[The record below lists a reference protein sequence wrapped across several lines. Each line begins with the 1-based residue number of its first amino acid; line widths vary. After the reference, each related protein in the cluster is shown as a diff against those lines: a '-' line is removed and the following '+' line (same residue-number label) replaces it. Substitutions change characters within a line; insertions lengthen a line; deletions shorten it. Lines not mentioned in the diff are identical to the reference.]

1 MGDNSQIFFNKKIL
15 IYGLGKSG
23 LSSFNFLKKKNE
35 VYLFDD
41 NLNLKINKSIK
52 KKILNFKKLL
62 NIKFDLIILS
72 PGIDIKKCKLKNL
85 LKKKNKDIYTDLDV
99 FYSYYKNISIT
110 ITGTNGKSTTC
121 KLLYEILKDQKKD
134 VRLVG
139 NIGTPILSMK
149 KISKKTIFVIEA
161 SSYQL
166 EYSKIFSSK
175 FAAILNIA
183 PDHLERHGNLN
194 SYIKAKFKIFNNQKR
209 SAIGFINK
217 NDHLIQKRIKEKNLK
232 LKLVNVDTKLNN
244 FLLKRIRNKY
254 FLSRS
259 NQANLS
265 FVLEIIKKFNIKL
278 NQLFR
283 SINKFKGLNYRQ
295 EIIYKKNKLLII
307 NDSKSTSY
315 SSSKELLEMYENIH
329 WLIGGIPKKDDKLSL
344 SKKYFKNIKIY
355 VFGKKFKKFSKDLRK
370 KAELKR
376 FKNLNLAL
384 LAIFK
389 NIHKKKYSNNT
400 ILFSPASASFDS
412 FKNFEE
418 RGSYFNKLIKRYINE
433 RKII

>member
-1 MGDNSQIFFNKKIL
+1 MSDNSQIFFNKKIL

-23 LSSFNFLKKKNE
+23 LSSFNFLRNKND

-41 NLNLKINKSIK
+41 NPNLKINKSIK
-52 KKILNFKKLL
+52 KKTLNFKKLL
-62 NIKFDLIILS
+62 KTKFDIIILS

-85 LKKKNKDIYTDLDV
+85 LRKKNKNIYTDLDV
-99 FYSYYKNISIT
+99 FYSFYKNVSLT

-121 KLLYEILKDQKKD
+121 KLLYDILKDQKKD
-134 VRLVG
+134 VRLAG
-139 NIGTPILSMK
+139 NIGTPILSIN

-183 PDHLERHGNLN
+183 PDHLDRHGNLKN
-194 SYIKAKFKIFNNQKR
+194 YI
-209 SAIGFINK
+209 
-217 NDHLIQKRIKEKNLK
+217 
-232 LKLVNVDTKLNN
+232 DTKLNN
-244 FLLKRIRNKY
+244 LILKKIRNKY

-265 FVLEIIKKFNIKL
+265 FVLEMIKKFNVKPNKL
-278 NQLFR
+278 LE

-295 EIIYKKNKLLII
+295 KIIYNKSKLIII

-315 SSSKELLEMYENIH
+315 SSSKELLEMYKNIH
-329 WLIGGIPKKDDKLSL
+329 WLIGGIPKKDDKISL
-344 SKKYFKNIKIY
+344 SKKYFRNIKIY
-355 VFGKKFKKFSKDLRK
+355 VFGKNFKKFSKDLK
-370 KAELKR
+370 KNAELKS
-376 FKNLNLAL
+376 FKNLNLAVS
-384 LAIFK
+384 AIFK
-389 NIHKKKYSNNT
+389 NIHKKKHSNNT

>member
-1 MGDNSQIFFNKKIL
+1 MSDNSQIFFNKKIL

-23 LSSFNFLKKKNE
+23 LASFNFLKKKND

-41 NLNLKINKSIK
+41 NPGLKINKSIK

-62 NIKFDLIILS
+62 KTKLDLIILS

-85 LKKKNKDIYTDLDV
+85 LKNNKKIFTDLDV
-99 FYSYYKNISIT
+99 FHSFYKNVSFT

-121 KLLYEILKDQKKD
+121 KLLYDILKDQKKD

-139 NIGTPILSMK
+139 NIGTPILSIN
-149 KISKKTIFVIEA
+149 KISKKTIFIIEA

-166 EYSKIFSSK
+166 DYSKIFSSK

-194 SYIKAKFKIFNNQKR
+194 NYIEAKFKIFNNQKR
-209 SAIGFINK
+209 GAIGFVNK
-217 NDHLIQKRIKEKNLK
+217 NDHLIQKRIKTKK
-232 LKLVNVDTKLNN
+232 HRFKLVNVDTKLNK
-244 FLLKRIRNKY
+244 LILKKITNKY
-254 FLSRS
+254 FLSKS

-265 FVLEIIKKFNIKL
+265 FVLEMIKKFNIKS
-278 NQLFR
+278 NKLFK
-283 SINKFKGLNYRQ
+283 SVNKFKRLNYRQ
-295 EIIYKKNKLLII
+295 EIIYNKNKLIII

-329 WLIGGIPKKDDKLSL
+329 WLIGGIPKKDDKLLL
-344 SKKYFKNIKIY
+344 SKKYFRNIKIY
-355 VFGKKFKKFSKDLRK
+355 VFGKNFKKFSQDLK
-370 KAELKR
+370 GKVELKR

-384 LAIFK
+384 LDTFK
-389 NIHKKKYSNNT
+389 NIRKKKHLNNT

-418 RGSYFNKLIKRYINE
+418 RGLYFNKLIKRHINE

>member
-1 MGDNSQIFFNKKIL
+1 MGDNSQFFSNKKIL

-23 LSSFNFLKKKNE
+23 LSSFNFLRNKSD

-41 NLNLKINKSIK
+41 NPNLKINTSIK
-52 KKILNFKKLL
+52 KRTLNFKELL
-62 NIKFDLIILS
+62 KTKFDLIILS

-85 LKKKNKDIYTDLDV
+85 LKKKHKNIYTDLDV
-99 FYSYYKNISIT
+99 FYSFYRNVSFT

-121 KLLYEILKDQKKD
+121 KLLYDILKDQKED
-134 VRLVG
+134 VRLAG
-139 NIGTPILSMK
+139 NIGTPILSIN
-149 KISKKTIFVIEA
+149 KIFKKTIFVIEA

-166 EYSKIFSSK
+166 EYSKIFSPK

-183 PDHLERHGNLN
+183 PDHLERHGNLKN
-194 SYIKAKFKIFNNQKR
+194 YIEAKFKIFNNQKR
-209 SAIGFINK
+209 GAIGFINK
-217 NDHLIQKRIKEKNLK
+217 NDHLIQKRIKTKKPK

-244 FLLKRIRNKY
+244 FILKKISNKY

-265 FVLEIIKKFNIKL
+265 FVLEMIKKFNIKS
-278 NQLFR
+278 NKLFK
-283 SINKFKGLNYRQ
+283 SVNKFKGLNYRQ
-295 EIIYKKNKLLII
+295 KIIYNKNKLVII

-329 WLIGGIPKKDDKLSL
+329 WLIGGIPKKDDKILL

-355 VFGKKFKKFSKDLRK
+355 VFGKNFKKFSKDLK
-370 KAELKR
+370 EKAQFKR
-376 FKNLNLAL
+376 FKNLNLAVT
-384 LAIFK
+384 AIFK
-389 NIHKKKYSNNT
+389 NIHKKKHSNNT

-418 RGSYFNKLIKRYINE
+418 RGSYFNKLIKKYINE

>member
-1 MGDNSQIFFNKKIL
+1 MSDNSQIFFNKKIL

-23 LSSFNFLKKKNE
+23 LSSFNFLKNKNE

-41 NLNLKINKSIK
+41 NLSLKINKSIK

-99 FYSYYKNISIT
+99 FYSYNKNISIT

-139 NIGTPILSMK
+139 NIGTPILSMTK
-149 KISKKTIFVIEA
+149 TSKKTIFVIEA

-194 SYIKAKFKIFNNQKR
+194 NYIKAKFKIFNNQKR
-209 SAIGFINK
+209 GAIGFVNK
-217 NDHLIQKRIKEKNLK
+217 NDHLIQKRIKKKKFK
-232 LKLVNVDTKLNN
+232 LKLVNVNTKLNN
-244 FLLKRIRNKY
+244 FLLKRIKNKY

-265 FVLEIIKKFNIKL
+265 FVLEIIKQFNIKL
-278 NQLFR
+278 NQLLR

-329 WLIGGIPKKDDKLSL
+329 WLIGGIPKKDDKLLL

-370 KAELKR
+370 KAELKS

-389 NIHKKKYSNNT
+389 NIQKKKNSNDT
-400 ILFSPASASFDS
+400 ILFSPACASFDS

-418 RGSYFNKLIKRYINE
+418 RGLYFNKLIKKHFDE

>member
-1 MGDNSQIFFNKKIL
+1 MSDNSQIFFNKKIL

-23 LSSFNFLKKKNE
+23 LSSFNFLRNKND

-41 NLNLKINKSIK
+41 NPNLKINKSIK
-52 KKILNFKKLL
+52 KKTLNFKKLL
-62 NIKFDLIILS
+62 KTKFDIIILS

-85 LKKKNKDIYTDLDV
+85 LRKKNKNIYTDLDV
-99 FYSYYKNISIT
+99 FYSFYKNVSLT

-121 KLLYEILKDQKKD
+121 KLLYDILKDQKKD
-134 VRLVG
+134 VRLAG
-139 NIGTPILSMK
+139 NIGTPILSIN

-183 PDHLERHGNLN
+183 PDHLERHGNLKN
-194 SYIKAKFKIFNNQKR
+194 YIEAKFKIFNNRKR
-209 SAIGFINK
+209 GAIGFVNK
-217 NDHLIQKRIKEKNLK
+217 NDHLIQKRIKTIKPK

-244 FLLKRIRNKY
+244 LILKKIRNKY

-265 FVLEIIKKFNIKL
+265 FVLEMIKRFNVKPNKL
-278 NQLFR
+278 LE
-283 SINKFKGLNYRQ
+283 SVNKFKGLNYRQ
-295 EIIYKKNKLLII
+295 KIIYNKNKLIII

-315 SSSKELLEMYENIH
+315 SSSKELLEMYKNIH
-329 WLIGGIPKKDDKLSL
+329 WLIGGIPKKDDKISL
-344 SKKYFKNIKIY
+344 SKKYFRNIKIY
-355 VFGKKFKKFSKDLRK
+355 VFGKNFKKFSKDLK
-370 KAELKR
+370 KNAELKS
-376 FKNLNLAL
+376 FKNLNLAVS
-384 LAIFK
+384 AIFK
-389 NIHKKKYSNNT
+389 NIHKKKNSNNT

>member
-1 MGDNSQIFFNKKIL
+1 MSNNSQIFLNKKIL

-23 LSSFNFLKKKNE
+23 LSSFNFLRNKND

-41 NLNLKINKSIK
+41 SLSLKINKSIK
-52 KKILNFKKLL
+52 KKILNFKELFET
-62 NIKFDLIILS
+62 KFDLIILS
-72 PGIDIKKCKLKNL
+72 PGIDINKCKLKNL
-85 LKKKNKDIYTDLDV
+85 LKKKNNDIYTDLDV
-99 FYSYYKNISIT
+99 FNSFYKNVSFT

-121 KLLYEILKDQKKD
+121 KLLYDILKDQKKD

-139 NIGTPILSMK
+139 NIGTPILSIK

-175 FAAILNIA
+175 FTAVLNIA

-194 SYIKAKFKIFNNQKR
+194 NYIEAKFKIFNNQKR
-209 SAIGFINK
+209 GAIGFVNK
-217 NDHLIQKRIKEKNLK
+217 NDHLIQKRIKTKKPKFK
-232 LKLVNVDTKLNN
+232 LINVDTKLNN
-244 FLLKRIRNKY
+244 SILKKIRNKY
-254 FLSRS
+254 FLSKS

-265 FVLEIIKKFNIKL
+265 FVLEMIKRFDIKL
-278 NQLFR
+278 NKLLK
-283 SINKFKGLNYRQ
+283 SINKFRGLNYRQ
-295 EIIYKKNKLLII
+295 KIIYNKNKLIII

-329 WLIGGIPKKDDKLSL
+329 WLIGGIPKKDDKLVL

-355 VFGKKFKKFSKDLRK
+355 IFGKNFKKFFKDFREK
-370 KAELKR
+370 TEFKR
-376 FKNLNLAL
+376 FKNLNHAL
-384 LAIFK
+384 SEIFK
-389 NIHKKKYSNNT
+389 NVRKKKNLNNT

-418 RGSYFNKLIKRYINE
+418 RGLYFNKLIKRHFDE

>member
-1 MGDNSQIFFNKKIL
+1 MSDNSQIFFNKKIL

-23 LSSFNFLKKKNE
+23 LSSFNFLRNKND

-41 NLNLKINKSIK
+41 NPSLKINKSIK
-52 KKILNFKKLL
+52 KKTLNFKELL
-62 NIKFDLIILS
+62 KTKFDLIILS

-85 LKKKNKDIYTDLDV
+85 LKKKHKNIYTDLDV
-99 FYSYYKNISIT
+99 FCSFYKNVSLT

-121 KLLYEILKDQKKD
+121 KLLYDILKDQKKD
-134 VRLVG
+134 VRLAG
-139 NIGTPILSMK
+139 NIGTPILSIN

-183 PDHLERHGNLN
+183 PDHLERHGNLKN
-194 SYIKAKFKIFNNQKR
+194 YIEAKFKIFNNLKR
-209 SAIGFINK
+209 GAIGFVNK
-217 NDHLIQKRIKEKNLK
+217 NDHLIQKRIKRIKPK
-232 LKLVNVDTKLNN
+232 LKLINVDTKLNN
-244 FLLKRIRNKY
+244 LILKKIINKY
-254 FLSRS
+254 FLSKS

-265 FVLEIIKKFNIKL
+265 FVLEMIKKFKVKPNKL
-278 NQLFR
+278 LE
-283 SINKFKGLNYRQ
+283 SVNKFKGLNYRQ
-295 EIIYKKNKLLII
+295 KIIYNKNKLIVI

-315 SSSKELLEMYENIH
+315 SSSKELLEMYKNIH
-329 WLIGGIPKKDDKLSL
+329 WLIGGIPKKDDKLLL

-355 VFGKKFKKFSKDLRK
+355 IFGKNFKKFSKDLYK
-370 KAELKR
+370 KTELKR
-376 FKNLNLAL
+376 FKNLNLAVS
-384 LAIFK
+384 AIFK
-389 NIHKKKYSNNT
+389 NIHKNKHSNNT

-418 RGSYFNKLIKRYINE
+418 RGSYFNNLIKRYINE

>member
-1 MGDNSQIFFNKKIL
+1 MSDNSQIFFNKKIL

-23 LSSFNFLKKKNE
+23 LSSFNFLKNKND

-41 NLNLKINKSIK
+41 NPNLKINKSIK
-52 KKILNFKKLL
+52 KKTLNFKKLL
-62 NIKFDLIILS
+62 KTKFDLIIIS

-85 LKKKNKDIYTDLDV
+85 LKKKHKKIYTDLDI
-99 FYSYYKNISIT
+99 FYSFYRNVSFT

-121 KLLYEILKDQKKD
+121 KLLYDILKDLKKD
-134 VRLVG
+134 VRLAG
-139 NIGTPILSMK
+139 NIGTPILSVNK
-149 KISKKTIFVIEA
+149 FSKKTIFVIEA

-183 PDHLERHGNLN
+183 PDHLERHGNLKN
-194 SYIKAKFKIFNNQKR
+194 YIDAKFKIFSNQKR
-209 SAIGFINK
+209 GAIGFVNK
-217 NDHLIQKRIKEKNLK
+217 NDHLIQKRIKIKKPK
-232 LKLVNVDTKLNN
+232 LKLVNIDTKLNN
-244 FLLKRIRNKY
+244 FILKKIRNKY
-254 FLSRS
+254 FLSKS
-259 NQANLS
+259 NQANLA
-265 FVLEIIKKFNIKL
+265 FVIEMIKKFNIKS
-278 NQLFR
+278 NKLFKSVNR
-283 SINKFKGLNYRQ
+283 FKGLNYRQ
-295 EIIYKKNKLLII
+295 KIIYNKNKLIII

-315 SSSKELLEMYENIH
+315 SSSKELLEMYKNIH
-329 WLIGGIPKKDDKLSL
+329 WLIGGIPKKDDKILL

-355 VFGKKFKKFSKDLRK
+355 VFGKNFKKFSKDLK
-370 KAELKR
+370 EKTEFKR

-384 LAIFK
+384 SAIFK
-389 NIHKKKYSNNT
+389 NIHKKKHSNNT

-418 RGSYFNKLIKRYINE
+418 RGLYFNELIKRHLDE

>member
-1 MGDNSQIFFNKKIL
+1 MGDNSQIFSNKKIL

-23 LSSFNFLKKKNE
+23 LSSFNFLKNKNE

-41 NLNLKINKSIK
+41 NLSLKINKSIK
-52 KKILNFKKLL
+52 KKILNFKELL

-194 SYIKAKFKIFNNQKR
+194 NYIKAKFKIFNNQKR

-232 LKLVNVDTKLNN
+232 LKMVNVDTKLNN

-265 FVLEIIKKFNIKL
+265 FVLEMIKKFNIKL

-329 WLIGGIPKKDDKLSL
+329 WLIGGIPKKDDKLLL
-344 SKKYFKNIKIY
+344 SNRYFKNIKIY

-370 KAELKR
+370 KAELKN

-389 NIHKKKYSNNT
+389 NIQKKKNSNDT

-418 RGSYFNKLIKRYINE
+418 RGLYFNKLIKKHLDE

>member
-1 MGDNSQIFFNKKIL
+1 MSNNSQIFLNKKIL

-23 LSSFNFLKKKNE
+23 LSSFNFLRNKND

-41 NLNLKINKSIK
+41 SLSLKINKSIK
-52 KKILNFKKLL
+52 KKILNFKELFET
-62 NIKFDLIILS
+62 KFDLIILS
-72 PGIDIKKCKLKNL
+72 PGIDINKCKLKNL
-85 LKKKNKDIYTDLDV
+85 LKKKNNDIYTDLDV
-99 FYSYYKNISIT
+99 FNSFYKNVSFT

-121 KLLYEILKDQKKD
+121 KLLYDILKDQKKD

-139 NIGTPILSMK
+139 NIGTPILSIK

-175 FAAILNIA
+175 FTAVLNIA

-194 SYIKAKFKIFNNQKR
+194 NYIEAKFKIFNNQKR
-209 SAIGFINK
+209 GAIGFVNK
-217 NDHLIQKRIKEKNLK
+217 NDRLIQKKIKTKKQKYNLI
-232 LKLVNVDTKLNN
+232 NVDTKLSN
-244 FLLKRIRNKY
+244 FILKKIKNKY
-254 FLSRS
+254 FLSKS

-265 FVLEIIKKFNIKL
+265 FVLEMIKRFNVKSNKL
-278 NQLFR
+278 LK
-283 SINKFKGLNYRQ
+283 SVNKFKGLNYRQ
-295 EIIYKKNKLLII
+295 KIIYNKNKLIII

-329 WLIGGIPKKDDKLSL
+329 WLIGGIPKKDDKLLL
-344 SKKYFKNIKIY
+344 SKKFFKKIKIY
-355 VFGKKFKKFSKDLRK
+355 VFGKNFKKFSKDFK
-370 KAELKR
+370 EKAELKK
-376 FKNLNLAL
+376 FKNLDLAL
-384 LAIFK
+384 SAIFK
-389 NIHKKKYSNNT
+389 SIYKKKHSNNT

-418 RGSYFNKLIKRYINE
+418 RGLYFNKLIKRHINE

>member
-1 MGDNSQIFFNKKIL
+1 MRDNSQIFFNKKIL

-23 LSSFNFLKKKNE
+23 LSSFNFLRNKND

-41 NLNLKINKSIK
+41 NFNLKINKSIK
-52 KKILNFKKLL
+52 KRILNFKELL
-62 NIKFDLIILS
+62 KIKFDLIILS
-72 PGIDIKKCKLKNL
+72 PGINIKKCKLKNL
-85 LKKKNKDIYTDLDV
+85 LKKKNKNIYTDLDV
-99 FYSYYKNISIT
+99 FYSFYRNVSFT

-121 KLLYEILKDQKKD
+121 KLLYDILKDQKKD
-134 VRLVG
+134 VRLAG
-139 NIGTPILSMK
+139 NIGTPILSINK
-149 KISKKTIFVIEA
+149 FSKKTIFVIEA

-194 SYIKAKFKIFNNQKR
+194 NYIKAKFKIFNNQKR
-209 SAIGFINK
+209 GSIGFVNK
-217 NDHLIQKRIKEKNLK
+217 NDHLIQERIKTKKPNFK
-232 LKLVNVDTKLNN
+232 IVNVDTKLDN
-244 FLLKRIRNKY
+244 LILKKIRNKY

-265 FVLEIIKKFNIKL
+265 FVLEMIKRFNVKSNKL
-278 NQLFR
+278 LK

-295 EIIYKKNKLLII
+295 KIIYNKNKLIII

-329 WLIGGIPKKDDKLSL
+329 WLIGGIPKKDDKLLL

-355 VFGKKFKKFSKDLRK
+355 AFGKNFKKFSKDLK
-370 KAELKR
+370 EKTEFQK

-384 LAIFK
+384 SAIFK
-389 NIHKKKYSNNT
+389 NIRKKKHSNNT

-418 RGSYFNKLIKRYINE
+418 RGLYFNELIKRHLDE

>member
-1 MGDNSQIFFNKKIL
+1 MSDNSQIFFNKKIL
-15 IYGLGKSG
+15 IYGLGRSG
-23 LSSFNFLKKKNE
+23 ISSFNFLKNKNE

-41 NLNLKINKSIK
+41 NLSLKINKSLK
-52 KKILNFKKLL
+52 KKILKFKELL

-85 LKKKNKDIYTDLDV
+85 LKKKDKDIYTDLDV
-99 FYSYYKNISIT
+99 FYSCYKNVSIT

-121 KLLYEILKDQKKD
+121 KLLYDILKDQKKD

-139 NIGTPILSMK
+139 NIGTPILSIK
-149 KISKKTIFVIEA
+149 KIKKKTIFIIEA

-183 PDHLERHGNLN
+183 PDHLERHGNLYN
-194 SYIKAKFKIFNNQKR
+194 YVKAKFKIFNNQKR
-209 SAIGFINK
+209 GAIGFVNK
-217 NDHLIQKRIKEKNLK
+217 NDHLIQKRIKEKKLK
-232 LKLVNVDTKLNN
+232 LKLVNVNTKLNE
-244 FLLKRIRNKY
+244 FLLKRIKNKY

-265 FVLEIIKKFNIKL
+265 FVLEIIKKLNIKS
-278 NQLFR
+278 NQLFK

-295 EIIYKKNKLLII
+295 KIIYNKNKLIII

-315 SSSKELLEMYENIH
+315 SSSKELLKMYENIH
-329 WLIGGIPKKDDKLSL
+329 WLIGGIPKKNDKLLL

-355 VFGKKFKKFSKDLRK
+355 VFGKNFKKFSKDLQEK
-370 KAELKR
+370 TDFKR
-376 FKNLNLAL
+376 FKNLDNAL
-384 LAIFK
+384 SVIFK
-389 NIHKKKYSNNT
+389 NIHKKKHSNNT

-418 RGSYFNKLIKRYINE
+418 RGLYFNKLIKRHLDE

>member
-1 MGDNSQIFFNKKIL
+1 MSDNSQIFFNKKIL

-23 LSSFNFLKKKNE
+23 LSSFNFLKNKND

-41 NLNLKINKSIK
+41 NPNLKINKFIK
-52 KKILNFKKLL
+52 KKILNFKELL

-72 PGIDIKKCKLKNL
+72 PGIDVKKCKLKNL

-99 FYSYYKNISIT
+99 FYSYYKNVSIT

-121 KLLYEILKDQKKD
+121 KLLYEILKDQKKN

-139 NIGTPILSMK
+139 NIGTPILSIK

-194 SYIKAKFKIFNNQKR
+194 NYIKAKFKIFNNQKR
-209 SAIGFINK
+209 GAIGFVNK
-217 NDHLIQKRIKEKNLK
+217 NDDLIQKRIKEKKLK
-232 LKLVNVDTKLNN
+232 LKLINVDTKLND

-254 FLSRS
+254 FFSRS

-265 FVLEIIKKFNIKL
+265 FVLEMINKFNIKS
-278 NQLFR
+278 NKLFE
-283 SINKFKGLNYRQ
+283 SVNKFKGLNYRQ
-295 EIIYKKNKLLII
+295 KIIYKKNNLIII

-329 WLIGGIPKKDDKLSL
+329 WLIGGIPKKNDKLLL

-355 VFGKKFKKFSKDLRK
+355 IFGKNFKKFSKDLK
-370 KAELKR
+370 EKAELKR
-376 FKNLNLAL
+376 FKNLNCAL

-389 NIHKKKYSNNT
+389 SIRKKKYLNNT

-412 FKNFEE
+412 FKNFEQ
-418 RGSYFNKLIKRYINE
+418 RGLYFNKLIKRYTNE

>member
-1 MGDNSQIFFNKKIL
+1 MSDNSQIFFNKKIL

-23 LSSFNFLKKKNE
+23 LASFNFLKKKND

-41 NLNLKINKSIK
+41 NPGLKINKSIK

-62 NIKFDLIILS
+62 KTKLDLIILS

-85 LKKKNKDIYTDLDV
+85 LKNNKNIFTDLDV
-99 FYSYYKNISIT
+99 FHSFYKNVSFT

-121 KLLYEILKDQKKD
+121 KLLYDILKDQKKD

-139 NIGTPILSMK
+139 NIGTPILSIN
-149 KISKKTIFVIEA
+149 KISKKTIFIIEA

-166 EYSKIFSSK
+166 DYSKIFSSK

-194 SYIKAKFKIFNNQKR
+194 NYIEAKFKIFNNQKR
-209 SAIGFINK
+209 GAIGFVNK
-217 NDHLIQKRIKEKNLK
+217 NDYLIQKRIKTKK
-232 LKLVNVDTKLNN
+232 HRFKLVNVDTKLNK
-244 FLLKRIRNKY
+244 LILKKITNKY
-254 FLSRS
+254 FLSKS

-265 FVLEIIKKFNIKL
+265 FVLEMIKKFNIKSNKL
-278 NQLFR
+278 LK
-283 SINKFKGLNYRQ
+283 SVNKFKRLNYRQ
-295 EIIYKKNKLLII
+295 EIIYNKNKLIII

-329 WLIGGIPKKDDKLSL
+329 WLIGGIPKKDDKLLL
-344 SKKYFKNIKIY
+344 SKKYFRNIKIY
-355 VFGKKFKKFSKDLRK
+355 VFGKNFKKFSQDLK
-370 KAELKR
+370 GKVELKR

-384 LAIFK
+384 LDTFK
-389 NIHKKKYSNNT
+389 NIRKKKHLNNT

-418 RGSYFNKLIKRYINE
+418 RGLYFNKLIKRHINE

>member
-23 LSSFNFLKKKNE
+23 LSSFNFLKNKNE

-41 NLNLKINKSIK
+41 NLSLKINKSIK

-194 SYIKAKFKIFNNQKR
+194 NYIKAKFKIFNNQKR

-232 LKLVNVDTKLNN
+232 LKMVYVDTKLNN

-265 FVLEIIKKFNIKL
+265 FVLEMIKKFNIKL

-329 WLIGGIPKKDDKLSL
+329 WLIGGIPKKDDKLLL

-355 VFGKKFKKFSKDLRK
+355 VFGKNSKKFSKDLKK
-370 KAELKR
+370 KAELKM

-389 NIHKKKYSNNT
+389 NIHKKK
-400 ILFSPASASFDS
+400 I
-412 FKNFEE
+412 FK
-418 RGSYFNKLIKRYINE
+418 
-433 RKII
+433 

>member
-1 MGDNSQIFFNKKIL
+1 MRDNSQIFFNKKIL

-23 LSSFNFLKKKNE
+23 LSSFNFLRDKND

-41 NLNLKINKSIK
+41 SLNLKINKSIK
-52 KKILNFKKLL
+52 KRILNFKELL
-62 NIKFDLIILS
+62 KTKFDLIILS

-85 LKKKNKDIYTDLDV
+85 LKIKNKSIYTDLDV
-99 FYSYYKNISIT
+99 FYSFYRNVSFA

-121 KLLYEILKDQKKD
+121 KLLYNILKDQKKD
-134 VRLVG
+134 VRLAG
-139 NIGTPILSMK
+139 NIGIPILSINK
-149 KISKKTIFVIEA
+149 FSKKTIFVIEA

-194 SYIKAKFKIFNNQKR
+194 NYIKAKFKIFNNLKR
-209 SAIGFINK
+209 GAIGFVNK
-217 NDHLIQKRIKEKNLK
+217 NDQLIQERIKTNKPNFK
-232 LKLVNVDTKLNN
+232 IVNVDTKLDN
-244 FLLKRIRNKY
+244 LILKKIRNKY

-265 FVLEIIKKFNIKL
+265 FVLEMIKRFNVKSNKL
-278 NQLFR
+278 LK
-283 SINKFKGLNYRQ
+283 SVNKFKGLNYRQ
-295 EIIYKKNKLLII
+295 KIIYNKNKLIII

-329 WLIGGIPKKDDKLSL
+329 WLIGGIPKKDDKLLL
-344 SKKYFKNIKIY
+344 SKKYFKSIKIY
-355 VFGKKFKKFSKDLRK
+355 VFGKNFKKFSKDLKEKTEFK
-370 KAELKR
+370 K

-384 LAIFK
+384 SAIFK
-389 NIHKKKYSNNT
+389 NISKKKHLNNT

-418 RGSYFNKLIKRYINE
+418 RGLYFNELIKRHLDE

>member
-1 MGDNSQIFFNKKIL
+1 MRDNSQIFFNKKIL

-23 LSSFNFLKKKNE
+23 LSSFNFLRNKND

-41 NLNLKINKSIK
+41 NFNLKINKSIIK
-52 KKILNFKKLL
+52 RILNFKELL
-62 NIKFDLIILS
+62 KTKFDLIILS

-85 LKKKNKDIYTDLDV
+85 LKKKNKNIYTDLDV
-99 FYSYYKNISIT
+99 FYSFYRNISFT

-121 KLLYEILKDQKKD
+121 KLLYDILKDQKKD
-134 VRLVG
+134 VRLAG
-139 NIGTPILSMK
+139 NIGTPILS
-149 KISKKTIFVIEA
+149 INNFSKKTIFVIEA

-194 SYIKAKFKIFNNQKR
+194 NYIKAKFKIFNNQKR
-209 SAIGFINK
+209 GAIGFVNK
-217 NDHLIQKRIKEKNLK
+217 NDHLIQERIKTKKPNFK
-232 LKLVNVDTKLNN
+232 IVNVDTKLDN
-244 FLLKRIRNKY
+244 LILKKIRNKY

-265 FVLEIIKKFNIKL
+265 FVLEMIKRFNVKSNKL
-278 NQLFR
+278 LK
-283 SINKFKGLNYRQ
+283 SVNKFIGLNYRQ
-295 EIIYKKNKLLII
+295 KIIYNKNKLIII

-329 WLIGGIPKKDDKLSL
+329 WLIGGIPKKDDKLLL

-355 VFGKKFKKFSKDLRK
+355 VFGKNFKKFSKDLKEKTEFK
-370 KAELKR
+370 K

-384 LAIFK
+384 SAIFK
-389 NIHKKKYSNNT
+389 NISKKKHSNNT

>member
-1 MGDNSQIFFNKKIL
+1 M
-15 IYGLGKSG
+15 
-23 LSSFNFLKKKNE
+23 
-35 VYLFDD
+35 
-41 NLNLKINKSIK
+41 
-52 KKILNFKKLL
+52 
-62 NIKFDLIILS
+62 
-72 PGIDIKKCKLKNL
+72 
-85 LKKKNKDIYTDLDV
+85 
-99 FYSYYKNISIT
+99 
-110 ITGTNGKSTTC
+110 
-121 KLLYEILKDQKKD
+121 YEILKDQKKD

-194 SYIKAKFKIFNNQKR
+194 NYIKAKFKIFNNQKR

-217 NDHLIQKRIKEKNLK
+217 NDHLIQKRIKEKKLK

-265 FVLEIIKKFNIKL
+265 FVLEMTKKFNVKSNKL
-278 NQLFR
+278 FK
-283 SINKFKGLNYRQ
+283 SVNKFKGLNYRQ
-295 EIIYKKNKLLII
+295 KIIYNKNKLVII

-329 WLIGGIPKKDDKLSL
+329 WLIGGIPKKNDKILL
-344 SKKYFKNIKIY
+344 LKKYFKNIKIY
-355 VFGKKFKKFSKDLRK
+355 VFGKNFKKFSKDLK
-370 KAELKR
+370 DKAPFKR
-376 FKNLNLAL
+376 FKNLNLAVK
-384 LAIFK
+384 AIFK
-389 NIHKKKYSNNT
+389 NIHKKKHSNNT

-418 RGSYFNKLIKRYINE
+418 RGSYFNKLIKKYINE

>member
-1 MGDNSQIFFNKKIL
+1 MRDNSQIFFNKKIL

-23 LSSFNFLKKKNE
+23 LSSFNFLRNKND

-41 NLNLKINKSIK
+41 NFNLKINKSIK
-52 KKILNFKKLL
+52 KRILNFKELL
-62 NIKFDLIILS
+62 KTKFDLIILS

-85 LKKKNKDIYTDLDV
+85 LKKKNKNIYTDLDV
-99 FYSYYKNISIT
+99 FYSLYRNVSFT

-121 KLLYEILKDQKKD
+121 KLLYDILKDQKKD
-134 VRLVG
+134 VRLAG
-139 NIGTPILSMK
+139 NIGTPILSINK
-149 KISKKTIFVIEA
+149 FSKKTIFVIEA

-194 SYIKAKFKIFNNQKR
+194 NYIKAKFKIFNNQKR
-209 SAIGFINK
+209 GSIGFVNK
-217 NDHLIQKRIKEKNLK
+217 NDHLIQERIKTKKPNFK
-232 LKLVNVDTKLNN
+232 IVNVDTKLDN
-244 FLLKRIRNKY
+244 LILKKIRNKY

-265 FVLEIIKKFNIKL
+265 FVLEMIKKFNVKSNKL
-278 NQLFR
+278 LE
-283 SINKFKGLNYRQ
+283 SVNKFKGLNYRQ
-295 EIIYKKNKLLII
+295 KIIYNKNKLIII

-329 WLIGGIPKKDDKLSL
+329 WLIGGIPKKDDKLLL

-355 VFGKKFKKFSKDLRK
+355 VFGKNFKKFSKDLKEKTEFK
-370 KAELKR
+370 K

-384 LAIFK
+384 SAIFK
-389 NIHKKKYSNNT
+389 NISKKKHSNNT

-418 RGSYFNKLIKRYINE
+418 RGLYFNELIKRHLDE

>member
-1 MGDNSQIFFNKKIL
+1 MSDNSQIFFNKKIL

-23 LSSFNFLKKKNE
+23 LSSFNFLKNKNK

-41 NLNLKINKSIK
+41 NPGLNINKSIK

-62 NIKFDLIILS
+62 KTKLDLIILS

-85 LKKKNKDIYTDLDV
+85 LKKKNQDIYTDLDV
-99 FYSYYKNISIT
+99 FHSFYKNISFT

-121 KLLYEILKDQKKD
+121 KLLYDILKDQKKD

-139 NIGTPILSMK
+139 NIGIPILSIN

-194 SYIKAKFKIFNNQKR
+194 NYIKAKFKIFNNQKR
-209 SAIGFINK
+209 GAIGFVNK
-217 NDHLIQKRIKEKNLK
+217 DDHLIQKRIKTKK
-232 LKLVNVDTKLNN
+232 HKFKLVNVDTKLNN
-244 FLLKRIRNKY
+244 LVLKKITNKY
-254 FLSRS
+254 FLSKS

-265 FVLEIIKKFNIKL
+265 FVLEMIKRFNLKSNKL
-278 NQLFR
+278 LK
-283 SINKFKGLNYRQ
+283 SVNKFKGLNYRQ
-295 EIIYKKNKLLII
+295 KIIYNKNKLIII

-329 WLIGGIPKKDDKLSL
+329 WLIGGIPKKDDKLLL
-344 SKKYFKNIKIY
+344 SKKYFRNIKIY
-355 VFGKKFKKFSKDLRK
+355 VFGKNFKKFSKDLK
-370 KAELKR
+370 GKVELKR

-384 LAIFK
+384 LATFK
-389 NIHKKKYSNNT
+389 NIQKKKNSNNT
-400 ILFSPASASFDS
+400 ILFSPASASFDN

-418 RGSYFNKLIKRYINE
+418 RGLYFNKLIKRHINE